1 MSSKTTTSEPYPG
14 TQSVVRA
21 ISLLKA
27 FSETHPEWGL
37 TDLAQ
42 RVDLNKTTVYRLLT
56 ALESEGMVV
65 QNPATQSYR
74 LGPEM
79 IALGTLALRSSD
91 LRSASHPA
99 LEVLARETGET
110 ATLEI
115 LMDDQVFILDE
126 VMGRHLIGAT
136 PSIGTRWPAHATST
150 GKVYADQP
158 LRDVV
163 SALRDAFF
171 QDVEGKVTEQGHRS
185 VLVYDRAE
193 RFVGMLRVR
202 DVIAAVIPPYL
213 LSSPYS
219 SYFTGMFLAQAKVMG
234 NRGVGDLLDDSPSID
249 ERCSLME
256 AVHEMTERRT
266 INLPVTR
273 DGELV
278 GILRD
283 KDLLLE
289 IAANM

>member
-150 GKVYADQP
+150 GKVLLAHLPAGRRESILEGRLAQFTDDTVVSPEALEQELAQVRRQGYATVVGELEPDFVAVGAP
-158 LRDVV
+158 VRNLDGDVV
-163 SALRDAFF
+163 AALSVGGPRNRL
-171 QDVEGKVTEQGHRS
+171 TEERIPEIAG
-185 VLVYDRAE
+185 LVREAAE
-193 RFVGMLRVR
+193 RV
-202 DVIAAVIPPYL
+202 
-213 LSSPYS
+213 S
-219 SYFTGMFLAQAKVMG
+219 
-234 NRGVGDLLDDSPSID
+234 
-249 ERCSLME
+249 
-256 AVHEMTERRT
+256 RR
-266 INLPVTR
+266 LGFHR
-273 DGELV
+273 
-278 GILRD
+278 R
-283 KDLLLE
+283 
-289 IAANM
+289 